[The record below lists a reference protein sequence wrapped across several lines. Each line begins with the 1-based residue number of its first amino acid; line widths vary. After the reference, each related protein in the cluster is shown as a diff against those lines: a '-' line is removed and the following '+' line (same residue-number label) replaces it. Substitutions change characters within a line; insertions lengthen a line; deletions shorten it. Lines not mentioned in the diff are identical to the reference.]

1 MKILKIL
8 LGLILALIL
17 IIAAIAVNTR
27 MDGEKQYAKYASVTS
42 EALKAF
48 TLKPFQ
54 VKANYQHVQ
63 SLPIMDISVS
73 SSTGDRL
80 ARVNSLDATMML
92 CMKMYTLMI
101 RPSYD
106 YNLPVMSVDFIFMP
120 FGKRI
125 YVIEIIDPAKID
137 DANKKTCYEK
147 MKAQYLKVASL
158 PSSGTRDWYK
168 NFLTDFSIHSKAEKK
183 DDEVLLAVYKAYLDA
198 YVAMVKN
205 AQQLP
210 PETSIIMK
218 EGLEKYVSTLLSQG
232 GPAVEVFKKILGPDG
247 QKDYVRTVMF
257 GLD

>member
-1 MKILKIL
+1 MKIFKIL

-17 IIAAIAVNTR
+17 IIFAIAVSTR
-27 MDGEKQYAKYASVTS
+27 MEGEKQYAKYAAATA

-48 TLKPFQ
+48 QLTPYQ
-54 VKANYQHVQ
+54 VKEKYRRVR
-63 SLPIMDISVS
+63 SLPLIDIAVS

-106 YNLPVMSVDFIFMP
+106 YNLPVMSVDFIFLP

-125 YVIEIIDPAKID
+125 YIIEIIDPAKID
-137 DANKKTCYEK
+137 DTNKKTYYGK
-147 MKAQYLKVASL
+147 MRAEYAKVAAL

-183 DDEVLLAVYKAYLDA
+183 DDALLLAVYKAYLDTYLSMA
-198 YVAMVKN
+198 QN
-205 AQQLP
+205 AQKLP
-210 PETSIIMK
+210 PETSLKVK
-218 EGLEKYVSTLLSQG
+218 EGIEKYLGTLLSQG
-232 GPAVEVFKKILGPDG
+232 GPAVDVFKKILGEDG
-247 QKDYVRTVMF
+247 QKEYVRTVMF